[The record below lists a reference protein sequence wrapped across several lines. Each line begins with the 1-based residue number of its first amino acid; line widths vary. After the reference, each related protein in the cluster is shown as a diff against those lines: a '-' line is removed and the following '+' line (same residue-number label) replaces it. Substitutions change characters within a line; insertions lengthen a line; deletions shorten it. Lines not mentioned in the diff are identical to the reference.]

1 MSAMEDERVHRVA
14 KRAATKFGAR
24 FRHSDDFSVEWVEAE
39 CDIVRAG
46 RKASPT
52 MRKLYNTV
60 WEIIDKQFPTIT
72 WPCWPDQRDL
82 THGDSHFTI

>member
-14 KRAATKFGAR
+14 QRAATKFGAR
-24 FRHSDDFSVEWVEAE
+24 FRHSDDFSVEWVEEE

-60 WEIIDKQFPTIT
+60 WEILDKQFPTST

-82 THGDSHFTI
+82 TH